1 MAKNNGGYAEILA
14 NSGYYAE
21 IVAIDRYYVE
31 KEENSW

>member
-1 MAKNNGGYAEILA
+1 MAKNNGSYAEILA